1 MRWTFNLL
9 QVRGIDIKI
18 HATFLL
24 ILALGGLEWG
34 RAHGAVGFVF
44 GVSIMLALFACVT
57 LHELGHSVAA
67 QHYKIPV
74 REIVLLPIGG
84 VALLE
89 KQPDK
94 PSQELVIAAAGP
106 AVNVVIAV
114 VLAALGGPLA
124 ALDGHGLVAGV
135 APTPSLSTF
144 FAWLLAANIT
154 LVIFNLIP
162 AFPLDGGRMLRAALA
177 MATDHRRATVIAAG
191 VGQVAAVGLGVLGIV
206 SGNFILGL
214 IALFIFFGAGA
225 ERFQVRATSAVA
237 GVSIGDAYDKDAVTL
252 RPGDRLST
260 VFDTMLANPHQND
273 FAVTLGGR
281 LLGVVNRQD
290 VRRMQ
295 AVGAENPYVAEV
307 MERQVPQVEASADL
321 DEVQQRMGAERVR
334 LVAVYA
340 GDRFLGLVSRED
352 LRRALSMLLNAARR
366 QAVDST

>member
-1 MRWTFNLL
+1 MKWTFNLL

-24 ILALGGLEWG
+24 ILAFGGLEWG
-34 RAHGAVGFVF
+34 RAHGAIGFVF

-74 REIVLLPIGG
+74 QEIVLLPIGG
-84 VALLE
+84 VALIG
-89 KQPDK
+89 KQPEK

-114 VLAALGGPLA
+114 ILAALGGPLA

-135 APTPSLSTF
+135 APTPSLATF

-177 MATDHRRATVIAAG
+177 MATDHHRATVIAAG
-191 VGQVAAVGLGVLGIV
+191 IGQVAAIGLGALGIV
-206 SGNFILGL
+206 TGNFILGL

-225 ERFQVRATSAVA
+225 ERFQVRATSTVSGASA
-237 GVSIGDAYDKDAVTL
+237 GEAYDKSAVTL

-260 VFDTMLANPHQND
+260 VIKTMLANPHQKD
-273 FAVTLGGR
+273 YAVTLGGR
-281 LLGVVNRQD
+281 LLGVINRQD
-290 VRRMQ
+290 AGRMQ
-295 AVGAENPYVAEV
+295 AAGAGNPYVAEV
-307 MERQVPQVEASADL
+307 MQRQVPQVEASADL
-321 DEVQQRMGAERVR
+321 DEVRKRMGAGRVR
-334 LVAVYA
+334 VVAVYA
-340 GDRFLGLVSRED
+340 GDRFLGLVSRDD
-352 LRRALSMLLNAARR
+352 LRRAWSMLLNAARR
-366 QAVDST
+366 PAVDST